1 MAESNSFWFSL
12 EGEVA
17 RGDPDPDPEAPIGGV
32 EGAELLVPSAAFGV
46 VGADQLVDIRILSG
60 SVLNILK
67 LSSKEL
73 CLGSSLALS
82 KKLLVSK

>member
-1 MAESNSFWFSL
+1 MADSNSFWFSL
-12 EGEVA
+12 DGEFVS
-17 RGDPDPDPEAPIGGV
+17 GDPEPEAPIGGV
-32 EGAELLVPSAAFGV
+32 DGAELLVPAATFGV
-46 VGADQLVDIRILSG
+46 VGADQVVVCILSG

-73 CLGSSLALS
+73 CLVSSLALS

>member
-17 RGDPDPDPEAPIGGV
+17 SGDPDPDPEATIGGV
-32 EGAELLVPSAAFGV
+32 VGAELLVPSAPFGV
-46 VGADQLVDIRILSG
+46 VGADQVLVRILSG

-73 CLGSSLALS
+73 CLVSSLALS